1 MTFHFHHSEK
11 RNRMNACP
19 ASRWTNK
26 VEKIK
31 KVLLL
36 VGQTNGVRD
45 SIIILIN
52 LGTR

>member
-1 MTFHFHHSEK
+1 
-11 RNRMNACP
+11 MNACP
-19 ASRWTNK
+19 TSKGTNK

-36 VGQTNGVRD
+36 VGQTNGVKDR
-45 SIIILIN
+45 IIILIT